1 MAPRS
6 SETETLELRFSEF
19 GSVDTQSAMLSDS
32 LCYVCHCV
40 MFVKNIKQENK
51 AKIGSSL
58 ARARPPSTKQMSANK
73 GTRTSAKTNHLTTFL
88 NEHNAKHGTV
98 KTRF

>member
-6 SETETLELRFSEF
+6 SETETLEERRFSEF

-58 ARARPPSTKQMSANK
+58 ARTRQGAEHKANECKQGDKN
-73 GTRTSAKTNHLTTFL
+73 FC
-88 NEHNAKHGTV
+88 
-98 KTRF
+98 